1 MCCIEL
7 LKANRGNISI
17 QKKKTIKII
26 TLVINNLPAILPE
39 YSLKIILI
47 ILYIINLL
55 LVIIM
60 KNVIILLKNIILS
73 GFRFK

>member
-17 QKKKTIKII
+17 QKKTIKII
-26 TLVINNLPAILPE
+26 TLIINNLPAILPE

-47 ILYIINLL
+47 ILYVINLL

-73 GFRFK
+73 GFRFR